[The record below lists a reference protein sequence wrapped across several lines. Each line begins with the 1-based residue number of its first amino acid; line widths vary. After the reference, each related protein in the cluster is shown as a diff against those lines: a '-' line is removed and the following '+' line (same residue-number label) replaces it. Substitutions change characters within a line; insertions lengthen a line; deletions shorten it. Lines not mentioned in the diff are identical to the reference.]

1 MVNQIGGHSF
11 NFEAL
16 MGKDFDELARVL
28 TGAVQKEHP
37 LVGAKLGPGAAIS
50 TGGKGGSREPPAA
63 IQLTGEQ
70 ALKSG
75 KVQDSKQKDT
85 DRMKQTG
92 VFSLPFKKQKTSCQ
106 CLK

>member
-1 MVNQIGGHSF
+1 MVNQIGGHGF

-28 TGAVQKEHP
+28 TGALQEERP
-37 LVGAKLGPGAAIS
+37 LVGAKLGPGAAVS
-50 TGGKGGSREPPAA
+50 TGGEGGNREPPAA

-70 ALKSG
+70 ELKSG
-75 KVQDSKQKDT
+75 KVQDSNQKDT

-92 VFSLPFKKQKTSCQ
+92 VFSLPFKKQKTSWR